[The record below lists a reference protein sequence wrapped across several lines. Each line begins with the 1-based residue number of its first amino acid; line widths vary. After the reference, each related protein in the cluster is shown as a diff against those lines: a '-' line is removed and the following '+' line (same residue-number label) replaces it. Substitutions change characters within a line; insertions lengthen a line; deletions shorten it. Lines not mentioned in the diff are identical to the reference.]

1 MGIKC
6 GEKQASGHWRSSR
19 QLSESQEF
27 IENFQILEQAHERIA
42 WVHELS
48 ALPNLSCFG
57 NGEWKPREQR
67 GQNEL
72 SVQEEVASLLSE
84 HYPLADRGLINSV
97 VGEELQRFRET
108 NPDGNRLTLPL
119 HPLKLAP
126 IVASGMI
133 SLGVFCLILV

>member
-1 MGIKC
+1 
-6 GEKQASGHWRSSR
+6 
-19 QLSESQEF
+19 
-27 IENFQILEQAHERIA
+27 
-42 WVHELS
+42 LS

-84 HYPLADRGLINSV
+84 HYPLADRGLIDSV
-97 VGEELQRFRET
+97 DDEELQRYRET
-108 NPDGNRLTLPL
+108 NAEGNRLTLPL

-133 SLGVFCLILV
+133 SPAVFYLIPI